1 MAMKRSSALLPWI
14 LAASAALADERLER
28 LTPAHRA
35 WLEEEVVYIITRKER
50 EAFLSIETA
59 DVRQRFIEAFWKRRD
74 PNPATIRNEFHE
86 EHARRLAYANDVLGR
101 ETARP
106 GFRTDRGRF
115 YILLGEPREIQRFD
129 RDELQPIELWFYSS
143 DPALGLPPSF
153 YLLFFKPRTVGEFE
167 LYHPTFHGP
176 TALLIDAQ
184 ARAPTDQEALERL
197 REVSVELARASLSFD
212 PAERAYQAGAISS
225 AGTDQ
230 LLARI
235 EDSPERLVRTD
246 YLDAWQRYGRLVS
259 ADYSFNFVPSRASF
273 ALFRG
278 PGGGSYVHYGIEI
291 DPQNFNLETD
301 EDRTRF
307 DTVVDLDLEIR
318 SPGGELVVRKEREI
332 PFELTSR
339 QFDQVQA
346 SPIALQGA
354 FPLVPGDFHVSI
366 IARNRVLKQYT
377 VAERELHV
385 PAADAKPALSDL
397 VLGFRTE
404 IVAPGKEGE
413 VRPFQL
419 GGQLVHP
426 AADGVFALGET
437 AHVLLQVEGA
447 DPTDVLRFE
456 LLDALGRAA
465 LEREARAGAYPEG
478 IVVEPIPLGG
488 ISDAGNYELQASLRD
503 ASGATLARR
512 SAPLLVS
519 PRTSVARAG
528 FLSRQG
534 FNGAAPGLLALERAE
549 QLLGMGLVEEGR
561 KELERAV
568 AADNPDLPMA
578 RWKLASLL
586 INSGELGRTFELLAP
601 LEGTHP
607 DQFEVVAGL
616 GFAYYHRLQFD
627 KCRSYLER
635 AVRLKAPYP
644 ALLNT
649 LADCYERTGSPRE
662 ALETFERSL
671 ELDPNQPLVEERL
684 SVLRASP

>member
-1 MAMKRSSALLPWI
+1 
-14 LAASAALADERLER
+14 
-28 LTPAHRA
+28 
-35 WLEEEVVYIITRKER
+35 
-50 EAFLSIETA
+50 
-59 DVRQRFIEAFWKRRD
+59 
-74 PNPATIRNEFHE
+74 
-86 EHARRLAYANDVLGR
+86 
-101 ETARP
+101 
-106 GFRTDRGRF
+106 
-115 YILLGEPREIQRFD
+115 
-129 RDELQPIELWFYSS
+129 
-143 DPALGLPPSF
+143 
-153 YLLFFKPRTVGEFE
+153 
-167 LYHPTFHGP
+167 
-176 TALLIDAQ
+176 
-184 ARAPTDQEALERL
+184 
-197 REVSVELARASLSFD
+197 
-212 PAERAYQAGAISS
+212 
-225 AGTDQ
+225 
-230 LLARI
+230 
-235 EDSPERLVRTD
+235 
-246 YLDAWQRYGRLVS
+246 
-259 ADYSFNFVPSRASF
+259 
-273 ALFRG
+273 
-278 PGGGSYVHYGIEI
+278 VHYGIEI

-307 DTVVDLDLEIR
+307 YTVVDLDLEIR
-318 SPGGELVVRKEREI
+318 SAGGELVVRKEREI

-354 FPLVPGDFHVSI
+354 FPLVPGDFHVSL

-385 PAADAKPALSDL
+385 PAADGKPALSDL
-397 VLGFRTE
+397 LLGFRTE

-447 DPTDVLRFE
+447 DPADVLRFE

-478 IVVEPIPLGG
+478 IVVEPISLGG
-488 ISDAGNYELQASLRD
+488 ISDAGNYELRASLLD
-503 ASGATLARR
+503 ASGAILAES

-528 FLSRQG
+528 FLSKQG

-549 QLLGMGLVEEGR
+549 QFLGLGRVEEGK

-586 INSGELGRTFELLAP
+586 INSGEPGRTLELLAP
-601 LEGTHP
+601 LEETHP

-649 LADCYERTGSPRE
+649 LADCYERTGSPRL
-662 ALETFERSL
+662 ALESFERSL

-684 SVLRASP
+684 SVLRARP